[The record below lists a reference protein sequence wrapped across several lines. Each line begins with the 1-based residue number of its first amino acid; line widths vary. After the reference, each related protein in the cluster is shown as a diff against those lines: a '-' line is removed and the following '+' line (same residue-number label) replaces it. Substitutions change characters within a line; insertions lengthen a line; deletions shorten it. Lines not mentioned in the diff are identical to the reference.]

1 MRMNE
6 EIDISGVLGAIRV
19 PTLVIHRTQRCRG
32 GDRGKRFLAK
42 QIPRARLAEFTGAD
56 HLPYIGDNADEIT
69 DEIQEFVT
77 GSRPAVEA
85 DRVLAT
91 VMLTDI
97 VESTKRAPELGD
109 RRWRAL
115 LEQHDDLM
123 RQEIS
128 RSRGREVKSLGDGF
142 LATFDGPARAVRC
155 AAAIVKGVS
164 TLDLHVRCGLHT
176 GEIELTGEDIAGI
189 AVHTASRIAAQARGG
204 QVLVSNTVRD
214 LVAGS
219 GLRFEAE
226 GARFLK
232 GISDEIRVF
241 SVAD

>member
-1 MRMNE
+1 M
-6 EIDISGVLGAIRV
+6 
-19 PTLVIHRTQRCRG
+19 
-32 GDRGKRFLAK
+32 
-42 QIPRARLAEFTGAD
+42 
-56 HLPYIGDNADEIT
+56 
-69 DEIQEFVT
+69 
-77 GSRPAVEA
+77 
-85 DRVLAT
+85 
-91 VMLTDI
+91 
-97 VESTKRAPELGD
+97 
-109 RRWRAL
+109 
-115 LEQHDDLM
+115 
-123 RQEIS
+123 
-128 RSRGREVKSLGDGF
+128 
-142 LATFDGPARAVRC
+142 
-155 AAAIVKGVS
+155 
-164 TLDLHVRCGLHT
+164 HVRCGLHT